1 MLCGADLPSSGWN
14 ASFVRQKNSRRSI
27 RYTGYT
33 CRIGIEFLLV
43 LNLFDS
49 LVHGRVFKNQP
60 FDIHFYRQNN
70 KVFILY
76 ASSNFIEASEKTN

>member
-1 MLCGADLPSSGWN
+1 MKH
-14 ASFVRQKNSRRSI
+14 F
-27 RYTGYT
+27 
-33 CRIGIEFLLV
+33 LV

-49 LVHGRVFKNQP
+49 LVHGRVFENQP
-60 FDIHFYRQNN
+60 FDKHFYKQNN